1 MCIGYRQKP
10 HAYSQPWGE
19 KFIYFQII
27 PRGNLMGEITRD
39 EIRERL
45 GNIDQIRDIIFGA
58 HLREYTSRLDKAESD
73 ISAMQQDVRD
83 RLGDLK
89 SVLANELRAAVE
101 SIDKRLKSISAST
114 QEESADLRQQF
125 ERINRKF
132 TSSIETLDET
142 VESQRMALREELAQ
156 TRDSLQN
163 DNREL
168 RSLVFEELD
177 RHFSILREDKLS
189 KDDMAELL
197 FELGMR
203 LKGSEFVPE
212 LREAAEEKV
221 EEKYERV
228 NILDAEPKSERS
240 NSSSADTVS
249 TSARSTARST
259 KAKI

>member
-1 MCIGYRQKP
+1 
-10 HAYSQPWGE
+10 
-19 KFIYFQII
+19 
-27 PRGNLMGEITRD
+27 MGEITRD

-73 ISAMQQDVRD
+73 ISAIQQDVRD
-83 RLGDLK
+83 RLNDLK
-89 SVLANELRAAVE
+89 SVLASELRAAVE
-101 SIDKRLKSISAST
+101 SIDKRLKTISTST
-114 QEESADLRQQF
+114 QEEAADLRQQF
-125 ERINRKF
+125 DRINRKF
-132 TSSIETLDET
+132 TNSIETLDET
-142 VESQRMALREELAQ
+142 VETQRVALREEIAQ
-156 TRDSLQN
+156 TRDNLQN
-163 DNREL
+163 DTREL
-168 RSLVFEELD
+168 RSLVLEELD

-228 NILDAEPKSERS
+228 SILDSEPKV
-240 NSSSADTVS
+240 SSSAESISPAPRT
-249 TSARSTARST
+249 TSRSS
-259 KAKI
+259 KAKP